1 MTKEWETTTNF
12 EECVFCGD
20 TDNNLTW
27 RIHLT
32 SSGLIEGW
40 ACKSCMKGMPKPNLK
55 SESAFVTAK
64 EIERPSNTV
73 NETVVEIKG
82 LGTLKRV
89 KPGRKIDESRNAKI
103 IKMREDGYSYGLIAE
118 KFGLSTQYIWQICK
132 RGY

>member
-1 MTKEWETTTNF
+1 MKEWETTTNF
-12 EECVFCGD
+12 EDCAFCGI
-20 TDNNLTW
+20 TDNDLTW
-27 RIHLT
+27 RKHLT

-40 ACKSCMKGMPKPNLK
+40 ACKSCMKSMPAKPK
-55 SESAFVTAK
+55 DSFVTAK
-64 EIERPSNTV
+64 EIERPLDTIY
-73 NETVVEIKG
+73 ETIVEIKG

-103 IKMREDGYSYGLIAE
+103 IKMREDGYSCGLIAE